1 MPTPNVEKWLEIV
14 ARFHTLWNL
23 PNCVGS
29 LDGKHIRIKA
39 PSNTGSAY
47 INYKGYFSI
56 VLLALVDAD
65 GLFVTIDV
73 GENGRNSDGRAFQA
87 SALGQ
92 AMQREDLNLPDHSPL
107 PGEVQPMPYYFVAD
121 EAFSLKKK
129 NVMKPYSRNQ
139 LTNDRRIFNNRLS
152 RGRKS
157 VECAFGMARTKFQG
171 LSMPMCCEPAKA
183 DVIIQAMCILHNVI
197 RRCDGKFTAPYI
209 QNTLV
214 GTRIDSLY
222 RETADGV
229 REYLTNYFVN
239 RAPIPY
245 QNRHNV

>member
-1 MPTPNVEKWLEIV
+1 
-14 ARFHTLWNL
+14 
-23 PNCVGS
+23 
-29 LDGKHIRIKA
+29 
-39 PSNTGSAY
+39 
-47 INYKGYFSI
+47 
-56 VLLALVDAD
+56 
-65 GLFVTIDV
+65 
-73 GENGRNSDGRAFQA
+73 
-87 SALGQ
+87 
-92 AMQREDLNLPDHSPL
+92 
-107 PGEVQPMPYYFVAD
+107 
-121 EAFSLKKK
+121 
-129 NVMKPYSRNQ
+129 MKPYSRNQ